1 MDEFIAYLKE
11 VRRLQK
17 KVYLYDELFCNSDSL
32 DVLRRTNQATFRMF
46 QEALNTEIILGL
58 SALFDSEGD
67 TQNPNLSQRYFVL
80 NFGAPLTPAEE
91 TLKETTTKLLCQ
103 LNAKPYR
110 HKYLGHKDLQHFLRR
125 EVTRHLL
132 ETGKV
137 IELLDASYDLVQ
149 EIQVR
154 TFDLSRDQLVE
165 REKMLPE
172 RQSGKALVEVLSK
185 I

>member
-1 MDEFIAYLKE
+1 MDEFITYLRE

-17 KVYLYDELFCNSDSL
+17 KVYLYDELFCNSESL
-32 DVLRRTNQATFRMF
+32 EVLRKTNRTTFIML

-67 TQNPNLSQRYFVL
+67 TENPNLSQRYFVL
-80 NFGAPLTPAEE
+80 NFGASLTPAEE
-91 TLKETTTKLLCQ
+91 ALKETTAKLLCQ

-125 EVTRHLL
+125 EVTRHSL

-154 TFDLSRDQLVE
+154 TFDLDRDQLVE
-165 REKMLPE
+165 RKKRLPE
-172 RQSGKALVEVLSK
+172 KQSGKALVKVLST